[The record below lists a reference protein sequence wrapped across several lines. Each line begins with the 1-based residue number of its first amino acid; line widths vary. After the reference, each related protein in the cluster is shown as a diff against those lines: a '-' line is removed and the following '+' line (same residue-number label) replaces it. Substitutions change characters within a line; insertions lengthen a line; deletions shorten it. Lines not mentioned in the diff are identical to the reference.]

1 MLYSPVTSRCKQA
14 FAEVYDKGMECLF
27 SFFLNEV
34 KSKVLDDVCSY
45 KYVIINMIYFYRK

>member
-45 KYVIINMIYFYRK
+45 KYIIINIIYFYGK